1 MIWLF
6 MLTLVTLPLPRQAVN
21 IPRYAV
27 CYLEVKEKEDY
38 YATSSC
44 FGFRGTDSLI
54 LAEEL

>member
-1 MIWLF
+1 
-6 MLTLVTLPLPRQAVN
+6 MLTHVTLPLPRQAMN
-21 IPRYAV
+21 IPRYASAI
-27 CYLEVKEKEDY
+27 CYLQVKEKEDY